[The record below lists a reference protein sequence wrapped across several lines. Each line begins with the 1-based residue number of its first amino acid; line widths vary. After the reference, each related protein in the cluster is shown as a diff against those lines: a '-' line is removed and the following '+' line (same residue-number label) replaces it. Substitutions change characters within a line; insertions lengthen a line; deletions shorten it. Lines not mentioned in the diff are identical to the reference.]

1 MLAINIICLTAE
13 DMLLPTGNTQF
24 ENAIQ
29 TKQVSLFPT
38 IIRRMEWGDIWG
50 ICCISVAVLDSESR
64 KVYKTESLAKELIA
78 DGFILQNVHLE

>member
-29 TKQVSLFPT
+29 TKQAYLFST
-38 IIRRMEWGDIWG
+38 IIRSMELGDIWG
-50 ICCISVAVLDSESR
+50 TCCMSDAVLDSESR
-64 KVYKTESLAKELIA
+64 KVYKTESLVKELIV